1 MLKLQ
6 RWKKGNKRRNV
17 FVDRDDKGKLISWHY
32 QKGTKLSLTRARQ
45 IYSEYKTLKKV
56 KGERIKKQKEV
67 LTNFR
72 TITRTIPTKAGK
84 DGNLKRKNIAF
95 SKPRGTFHQYV
106 IEGKLNGQTIY
117 VRSHK
122 VGTRE
127 AKTSREAKEWAWET
141 FLERISDESG
151 AGYDADEG
159 IKYLDDVTDL
169 REGWVSYESLAKN

>member
-6 RWKKGNKRRNV
+6 RWKVGDKKRNV
-17 FVDRDDKGKLISWHY
+17 FVDRDSKGRLISWHY

-45 IYSEYKTLKKV
+45 VYAEYKTLKKAN
-56 KGERIKKQKEV
+56 GERIKKRKEL

-72 TITRTIPTKAGK
+72 TITRTIPTHATKEGE
-84 DGNLKRKNIAF
+84 LKRKKIAF
-95 SKPRGTFHQYV
+95 SKPSGTFHQYV
-106 IEGKLNGQTIY
+106 IEGKINGQRIY

-151 AGYDADEG
+151 GGYDADEG

-169 REGWVSYESLAKN
+169 REGWVSYERIKTN